1 MDSLTVEYT
10 DIQFPGGL
18 MTNSSNDNLLPSGVI
33 DPLLRAV
40 ANAGKFEIEV
50 DSQRY
55 FYTAASHRPLV
66 KRIAIKNLGWD
77 SSDEVVVSVHTEAVG
92 ANSLLHPRAWVYPQI
107 LKGDTLTVDVLSIRP
122 NLIELARLEESIL
135 GDIVVQVR
143 VNDQVISE
151 LRQKVE
157 FLAYNQWMHDKL
169 DYECLSAF
177 VFPNHPVVVNIMNG
191 VRSRLLKETGD
202 GTTDGYQRFFPLTEQ
217 PSPTGRIRVQ
227 EIVKAIFEEL
237 QSIGLEYSDPPQT
250 FEGHGQKVRTPD
262 VIIRDNS
269 ATCLDSA
276 VLSASCFAAAGL
288 SPLVFLVRGHA
299 FPGVWWTPL
308 NGLDSETG
316 KPTIV
321 TNRPGSITNVNVF
334 QALAS
339 QGLIMSFESTQVCRS
354 TSQPFSVAVNRHE
367 DYSSGSKVGAF
378 QALIEVERS
387 AELGVRRLPNR
398 VAPQNGQDFSIE
410 VDRSG
415 LDVIRPSTYGGL
427 DDSSDASD
435 REKLGDGGIPRRVR
449 RWMDALLDISNT
461 NPLINLAQLPVTLP
475 EKGVRGKKGISLPMV
490 PGLLPLVENRL
501 MSGAPVRAIC
511 VNQMPDNVLQDPSV
525 ENINDCFAAAGA
537 LAVGP
542 IEGFMKQVEDLIGMA
557 IDSGLAPWDARVKAQ
572 AALSKAH
579 ESEATKRFR
588 SLKKLADDT
597 ESESATNQLFL
608 TIGTLVWESPGDSGR
623 ATKEVRSPM
632 FVVPVRLGGTAG
644 SGFTITLEQGGEIS
658 PNYCLMEK
666 LRSELGLR
674 IAELENPNLDDS
686 GIDVENM
693 IATIRR
699 QLGTSKFASMRIEEE
714 AQLAVLD
721 FATFR
726 MWKDIHSNWQLFSKN
741 VVVDHLI
748 NSTNASL
755 VQDLPAYAQEPMAPF
770 SCDESQMEAVRWAL
784 EGRSF
789 VLEGPPGTGK
799 SQTIANM
806 IAACIAEGKRIL
818 FVAEKQVALNAVS
831 RKLEEIGLNP
841 FCITMHHEST
851 TPDSIRDQLRTAL
864 DFVGEDVSW
873 QWDSENNQLNS
884 LREQLIRYRTD
895 IIEKNGV
902 GFSAITAQ
910 QEVVRLRDGLT
921 LDVDPASF
929 DLIGSNLQS
938 IQSALLNIFGVV
950 EGSRVVVDNNWRLAN
965 IYSVESVDWELLS
978 QSIQQLQTLINQNQH
993 LSGLISPLLNS
1004 PNVGRLSTQLSSA
1017 MNLVADGLGLSA
1029 ANSATILD
1037 SSWMD
1042 GIVALTQ
1049 QATACKISNAV
1060 VFDFFQT
1067 SAFEIDLAPQVF
1079 AANEAISAGLF
1090 KKGKKSEIL
1099 KNLLRPLVKGSL
1111 EKEPAE
1117 LLTLLQ
1123 RVAPVRTEVKRLQQ
1137 AFLAIPLVK
1146 VRADFDPLDETYIA
1160 ELLASAEELRN
1171 RAQLLSAPEVHFFVR
1186 GLIDSG
1192 NSISRSDVQIVE
1204 LVLNVWNNIKNLL
1217 QTSEESLTVWRS
1229 GAETWAALATSLPA
1243 WVSASPQFSY
1253 LKKASLIR
1261 KTLEPLKNSDMTKIV
1276 EQILNGHIS
1285 LDDIYNEFM
1294 RGLVLAARNERLKN
1308 GTLGS
1313 FVRTIFEKTLADF
1326 TRKDLVRRDL
1336 MQKVI
1341 PRQLSDSRPFKPG
1354 VRTGEIGNL
1363 ERELGRK
1370 VRRVSVPQLIKEY
1383 GEMITRLAPCFLMS
1397 PEAVSRL
1404 LPADSQFFDI
1414 VVFDEA
1420 SQIRV
1425 AAAIP
1430 AMGRAK
1436 AVVVVGDSQQMPPSR
1451 KIGQR
1456 QGGNDSEVSL
1466 DDEDVSL
1473 DLESILSECSESHV
1487 PSLMLKCH
1495 FRSQHERLIAFS
1507 NRNFYD
1513 GSLVTFPAP
1522 NTDKTTPIS
1531 WFDVPNG
1538 QFERSGDAKGTNP
1551 LEAQAVVS
1559 EIVRRLNCPE
1569 HASKS
1574 IGVVTF
1580 NEVQAACISEL
1591 LDEKATTDDA
1601 VARAL
1606 TNPKKQDRLF
1616 VVPLERVQGDERDTI
1631 ILSVSYSYQN
1641 GSRTSVSPTWG
1652 PLTNKG
1658 GERRL
1663 NVAITRA
1670 KKDLAIF
1677 CSFNPDHVVKDSSTY
1692 DGVPFTVAFLKEC
1705 RDASRTNGAAP
1716 TARDVSSLDY
1726 HRRMLLDILRADGIQ
1741 VRENIGLSK
1750 FRIDLAINDEGSEG
1764 QFLALLLDGDEWTKR
1779 STPFDRDVL
1788 PNSVM
1793 RLIGWR
1799 RIGRVWLKSVVD
1811 EPAHVLETVRNEIA
1825 REQMRQSLRSTLITQ
1840 GYEARSDSRLSNYG
1854 VDFAIRKGGESSWPL
1869 AITINGPGLFSQFL
1883 PYEGSIPGVAELRNI
1898 DCVEALAVWIPD
1910 VQADIDAV
1918 FAKIDAAF
1926 VKATA
1931 TLAQIST
1938 QEVANRAEP
1947 IKVADIIAASKI
1959 DTSDSL
1965 MLLKSE
1971 MRSEFQDSKS
1981 MPLLGD
1987 QSILGPGAGANPSLV
2002 RKAIDEVTQFEG
2014 PITEQRLASVVVGRF
2029 GMSAVRQNR
2038 MESLRA
2044 QFAHL
2049 SKTQTPFG
2057 VVYWSDTRPADS
2069 WKGFRT
2075 SSGEVTRNIDD
2086 VPAEE
2091 ISNAMV
2097 SVVRLGDSGFREEI
2111 VRHTA
2116 EVFGRKAVTKVLKE
2130 KLNSILDW
2138 TVAQG
2143 RLVLESELYK
2153 LPNP

>member
-1 MDSLTVEYT
+1 
-10 DIQFPGGL
+10 
-18 MTNSSNDNLLPSGVI
+18 MTNSSNDNLQQPGFI

-40 ANAGKFEIEV
+40 ANAGKFEITV
-50 DSQRY
+50 DAQRN
-55 FYTAASHRPLV
+55 FYTAASHRPLI
-66 KRIAIKNLGWD
+66 KKIAIQNLGWD
-77 SSDEVVVSVHTEAVG
+77 GSDSEEVVVSVKVEAVG
-92 ANSLLHPRAWVYPQI
+92 AHALLHPWAKAYPPI
-107 LKGDTLTVDVLSIRP
+107 LKGDTLTVDVFSIRP
-122 NLIELARLEESIL
+122 NLIELARLEESIQ

-143 VNDQVISE
+143 INDQVISE
-151 LRQKVE
+151 MRHTVE
-157 FLAYNQWMHDKL
+157 FLAYNQWMHDAM
-169 DYECLSAF
+169 DFECLSAF
-177 VFPNHPVVVNIMNG
+177 VFPNHPVIAGIMDG
-191 VRSRLLKETGD
+191 VRSRLLRDTKD
-202 GTTDGYQRFFPLTEQ
+202 GTTSGYQPYRRG
-217 PSPTGRIRVQ
+217 SDVGRQRVA
-227 EIVKAIFEEL
+227 EIMKAIFEEL
-237 QSIGLEYSDPPQT
+237 QSLGLEYSDPPQS
-250 FEGHGQKVRTPD
+250 FEGYGQKVRTPD
-262 VIIRDNS
+262 VVMRDKS

-276 VLSASCFAAAGL
+276 VLSASCIAAAGL
-288 SPLVFLVRGHA
+288 SPLIFHVQGHA
-299 FPGVWWTPL
+299 FPGVWWTPA
-308 NGLDSETG
+308 NALDENSGE
-316 KPTIV
+316 PTV
-321 TNRPGSITNVNVF
+321 NHARAASITNINVF
-334 QALAS
+334 QAMSTYGMIL
-339 QGLIMSFESTQVCRS
+339 SFESTQICRS
-354 TSQPFSVAVNRHE
+354 LAAPFGTAVNQHLN
-367 DYSSGSKVGAF
+367 YSTGSEIADFRTIV
-378 QALIEVERS
+378 EVERS

-398 VAPQNGQDFSIE
+398 VPIAGQIDFEIE
-410 VDRSG
+410 VDRSE
-415 LDVIRPSTYGGL
+415 LEVDRPSEHEMEFATA
-427 DDSSDASD
+427 DDED
-435 REKLGDGGIPRRVR
+435 REKLSDGGIPRRVR
-449 RWMDALLDISNT
+449 KWMDALLDISNS
-461 NPLINLAQLPVTLP
+461 NPLINLVQQPVYLS
-475 EKGVRGKKGISLPMV
+475 EKGVRVKKGIKLPMLD
-490 PGLLPLVENRL
+490 GLLSLVENQL
-501 MSGAPVRAIC
+501 MSGSPVRAVCI
-511 VNQMPDNVLQDPSV
+511 NQLPENVLQNPTA
-525 ENINDCFAAAGA
+525 ENVCNFFEASGA

-542 IEGFMKQVEDLIGMA
+542 IDRFMGQIEFTTKAG
-557 IDSGLAPWDARVKAQ
+557 IDAGVAPSDARRGSQNLWAKN
-572 AALSKAH
+572 H

-588 SLKKLADDT
+588 ALKKLADDT

-632 FVVPVRLGGTAG
+632 FVVPVRLGGTA
-644 SGFTITLEQGGEIS
+644 STGFTITLEQGGEIS

-674 IAELENPNLDDS
+674 INELENPNLDEF
-686 GIDVENM
+686 GIDVENT

-755 VQDLPAYAQEPMAPF
+755 VQDLPTYTQEPMAPF

-806 IAACIAEGKRIL
+806 IAACMSEGKRIL

-831 RKLEEIGLNP
+831 NKLEEIGLDP

-851 TPDSIRDQLRTAL
+851 TPESIRTQLRESL
-864 DFVGEDVSW
+864 DFLGEDVSF
-873 QWDSENNQLNS
+873 QWGTENTHLNS
-884 LREQLIRYRTD
+884 LRDKLIQYRTD

-902 GFSAITAQ
+902 GFSAISAQ
-910 QEVVRLRDGLT
+910 QEVVRLREGSA
-921 LDVDPASF
+921 LDIDPAGF
-929 DLIGSNLQS
+929 DLIGANLQS
-938 IQSALLNIFGVV
+938 IQSALLNIFSVV
-950 EGSRVVVDNNWRLAN
+950 EGSRVVIDNNWKLAN
-965 IYSVESVDWELLS
+965 LASTDSMDWDLLA
-978 QSIQQLQTLINQNQH
+978 QNIQQLQNLINEHQH
-993 LSGLISPLLNS
+993 LRGLIEPLLNG
-1004 PNVGRLSTQLSSA
+1004 PAFGGLSTQLSSA
-1017 MNLVADGLGLSA
+1017 MNAIADGLGMSA
-1029 ANSATILD
+1029 ADSAIVLD
-1037 SSWMD
+1037 PSWMA
-1042 GIVALTQ
+1042 GIVSLKQ
-1049 QATACKISNAV
+1049 QVDACKANNAV
-1060 VFDFFQT
+1060 VFDFFQP
-1067 SAFEIDLAPQVF
+1067 SAFTIDLSPQMF
-1079 AANEAISAGLF
+1079 AASEAISAGLF
-1090 KKGKKSEIL
+1090 KKSRKAEML
-1099 KNLLRPLVKGSL
+1099 KNLLAPLVKGSL

-1117 LLTLLQ
+1117 VLTLLQ
-1123 RVAPVRTEVKRLQQ
+1123 RVAPVRSEISRLQQ
-1137 AFLAIPLVK
+1137 AFLAIPLVN
-1146 VRADFDPLDETYIA
+1146 VRFDFEPLNETHVA
-1160 ELLASAEELRN
+1160 EVLASAEELQR
-1171 RAQLLSAPEVHFFVR
+1171 RAQLFSAPESHFFVR

-1192 NSISRSDVQIVE
+1192 VSVSRTDVQSVD
-1204 LVLNVWNNIKNLL
+1204 LVLSVWSNIKNLL
-1217 QTSEESLTVWRS
+1217 QTSSDSMAAWSNGSPIWDSLS
-1229 GAETWAALATSLPA
+1229 SSLPV
-1243 WVSASPQFSY
+1243 WVDASPQFSY

-1261 KTLEPLKNSDMTKIV
+1261 ATLEPLMKSGMSNV
-1276 EQILNGHIS
+1276 AEQILNGEIA
-1285 LDDIYNEFM
+1285 LDDIFNEFM
-1294 RGLVLAARNERLKN
+1294 RGLVLSARSERVKSGSLGAFDR
-1308 GTLGS
+1308 GT
-1313 FVRTIFEKTLADF
+1313 FEKAVADF

-1336 MQKVI
+1336 MRKVI
-1341 PRQLSDSRPFKPG
+1341 PRQLTDSRPFQHG

-1436 AVVVVGDSQQMPPSR
+1436 AVVIVGDSQQMPPSR

-1466 DDEDVSL
+1466 DDDDVSQ
-1473 DLESILSECSESHV
+1473 DLESILSECRESHV

-1495 FRSQHERLIAFS
+1495 FRSQHEGLIAFS

-1513 GSLVTFPAP
+1513 GELVTFPAP

-1538 QFERSGDAKGTNP
+1538 QFLRTGEGKGTNP
-1551 LEAQAVVS
+1551 EEAQAVVA
-1559 EIVRRLNCPE
+1559 EIVRRLNSPE

-1580 NEVQAACISEL
+1580 NEVQAECISGL
-1591 LDEKATTDDA
+1591 LDEKAATDAA

-1631 ILSVSYSYQN
+1631 ILSVSYSYQG

-1652 PLTNKG
+1652 PLTHKG

-1663 NVAITRA
+1663 NVAVTRA

-1677 CSFNPDHVVKDSSTY
+1677 CSFDPNHVAVDSSTHK
-1692 DGVPFTVAFLKEC
+1692 GVPFTVEFLKEC
-1705 RDASRTNGAAP
+1705 REASRTNGVALK
-1716 TARDVSSLDY
+1716 ARDASSLDY
-1726 HRRMLLDILRADGIQ
+1726 HRRMLLDVLQADGIQ
-1741 VRENIGLSK
+1741 VRENIGLSR
-1750 FRIDLAINDEGSEG
+1750 FRIDLAVTDENSGE

-1799 RIGRVWLKSVVD
+1799 RIGRVWLKSVIE
-1811 EPAHVLETVRNEIA
+1811 EPAYVLETVRNEIA
-1825 REQMRQSLRSTLITQ
+1825 REQMRQSLLATLGSH
-1840 GYEARSDSRLSNYG
+1840 GYEVRSDSRLSNYG
-1854 VDFAIRKGGESSWPL
+1854 VDIAIRKGGEASWPL
-1869 AITINGPGLFSQFL
+1869 AITINGPALFNQFM
-1883 PYEGSIPGVAELRNI
+1883 PYEGLVPGSEELRLI
-1898 DCVEALAVWIPD
+1898 DCVEALAVWAPD
-1910 VQADIDAV
+1910 VQTDVDAV
-1918 FAKIDAAF
+1918 IAKIDTAF
-1926 VKATA
+1926 TKS
-1931 TLAQIST
+1931 TLSLAHIAT
-1938 QEVANRAEP
+1938 QEVVTRVEP
-1947 IKVADIIAASKI
+1947 MKVADKLAAMNR
-1959 DTSDSL
+1959 DTSDSP
-1965 MLLKSE
+1965 LLLASE
-1971 MRSEFQDSKS
+1971 MRSEFQDSRS
-1981 MPLLGD
+1981 LPLLGD
-1987 QSILGPGAGANPSLV
+1987 QSILGPGAGMIPSLV
-2002 RKAIDEVTQFEG
+2002 RKAIDEVVQFEG

-2038 MESLRA
+2038 MDGLRV

-2049 SKTQTPFG
+2049 PKTQTPFG
-2057 VVYWSDTRPADS
+2057 VVYWSDTRPADV

-2075 SSGEVTRNIDD
+2075 SSGEVVRTIDD

-2130 KLNSILDW
+2130 KLNNILDW

>member
-1 MDSLTVEYT
+1 
-10 DIQFPGGL
+10 
-18 MTNSSNDNLLPSGVI
+18 MTNPSNDNLSQPGLI

-40 ANAGKFEIEV
+40 ANAGKFDIAV
-50 DSQRY
+50 DAQRY
-55 FYTAASHRPLV
+55 FYTAASHRPLI
-66 KRIAIKNLGWD
+66 KRIAVRNVGWD

-92 ANSLLHPRAWVYPQI
+92 ANSLLHPWAKAYPQI

-122 NLIELARLEESIL
+122 NLIELARLEESII

-177 VFPNHPVVVNIMNG
+177 VFPNHPVVMNIMDG

-202 GTTDGYQRFFPLTEQ
+202 GTTDGYQRFFPPTEQ
-217 PSPTGRIRVQ
+217 SFQTGKIRVL
-227 EIVKAIFEEL
+227 EVVKAIFEEL
-237 QSIGLEYSDPPQT
+237 QSIGLEYTDPPQT

-262 VIIRDNS
+262 VVIRDKS

-288 SPLVFLVRGHA
+288 SPLVFLVKGHA
-299 FPGVWWTPL
+299 FPGVWWTPC
-308 NGLDSETG
+308 NGLDGESG
-316 KPTIV
+316 IPTIV
-321 TNRPGSITNVNVF
+321 PNRPGSITNVNAF

-339 QGLIMSFESTQVCRS
+339 QGLIMSFESTQICRS
-354 TSQPFSVAVNRHE
+354 TSQPFTVAVNRHE
-367 DYSSGSKVGAF
+367 DYSSGNQVGAF

-398 VAPQNGQDFSIE
+398 VAPQNGQDFTIE

-415 LDVIRPSTYGGL
+415 LDVIRPSTYEAL

-461 NPLINLAQLPVTLP
+461 NPLINLAQLPVYLP

-511 VNQMPDNVLQDPSV
+511 INQLPDNVLQDPSA
-525 ENINDCFAAAGA
+525 ENVSNYFATSGA
-537 LAVGP
+537 LAIGP
-542 IEGFMKQVEDLIGMA
+542 IDRAMSQIEYSTNEA
-557 IDSGLAPWDARVKAQ
+557 IDNGIAPGDAR
-572 AALSKAH
+572 LSSQLAFTKLH

-608 TIGTLVWESPGDSGR
+608 TIGTLVWDSPGDSGR
-623 ATKEVRSPM
+623 ATKQVRSPM

-644 SGFTITLEQGGEIS
+644 SGFTITLDQGGEIS

-686 GIDVENM
+686 GIDVENT

-726 MWKDIHSNWQLFSKN
+726 MWKDIHSNWELFSKN
-741 VVVDHLI
+741 VVVEHLI

-755 VQDLPAYAQEPMAPF
+755 VQDLPTYAQEPMAPF

-806 IAACIAEGKRIL
+806 IAACMAEGKRIL

-831 RKLEEIGLNP
+831 NKLEEIGLDP

-851 TPDSIRDQLRTAL
+851 TPDSIRNQLRESL

-873 QWDSENNQLNS
+873 QWDSENNQLSS

-902 GFSAITAQ
+902 GFSAISAQ
-910 QEVVRLRDGLT
+910 QEVIRLRDGSS
-921 LDVDPASF
+921 LDIDPNSF

-938 IQSALLNIFGVV
+938 IQSALLSIFGVV
-950 EGSRVVVDNNWRLAN
+950 EGSRVVVDGDWRLAN
-965 IYSVESVDWELLS
+965 IDSVESVDWELLS

-1004 PNVGRLSTQLSSA
+1004 PNVGGLSTQLTSA

-1029 ANSATILD
+1029 ADSATVLD
-1037 SSWMD
+1037 PSWMA

-1049 QATACKISNAV
+1049 QVGACKTSNAA

-1067 SAFEIDLAPQVF
+1067 SAFEIDLSPQVF
-1079 AANEAISAGLF
+1079 AANEAIGAGLF
-1090 KKGKKSEIL
+1090 KKGKKAEIL
-1099 KNLLRPLVKGSL
+1099 KNLLKPLVKGSL

-1123 RVAPVRTEVKRLQQ
+1123 RVAPVRTEVTRLQQ
-1137 AFLAIPLVK
+1137 AFLAIPLVT
-1146 VRADFDPLDETYIA
+1146 VRAGFDPLDEAHVA

-1171 RAQLLSAPEVHFFVR
+1171 RAQVLSAPEVHFLIR

-1192 NSISRSDVQIVE
+1192 NSISRSDVQTVE
-1204 LVLNVWNNIKNLL
+1204 LFLNVWNNIKNML
-1217 QTSEESLTVWRS
+1217 QTTEESLTVWRS
-1229 GAETWAALATSLPA
+1229 GADTWAAIATSIPA
-1243 WVSASPQFSY
+1243 WMSASPQFTY

-1261 KTLEPLKNSDMTKIV
+1261 KTLEPLKKSGMSKIV
-1276 EQILNGHIS
+1276 EQILNGHLA

-1308 GTLGS
+1308 GTLSS
-1313 FVRTIFEKTLADF
+1313 FERSNFEKTLADF

-1456 QGGNDSEVSL
+1456 QGGSDSEVSL
-1466 DDEDVSL
+1466 DDEDISQ

-1495 FRSQHERLIAFS
+1495 FRSQHEGLIAFS

-1551 LEAQAVVS
+1551 QEAQAVVA
-1559 EIVRRLNCPE
+1559 EIVRRLNSPE

-1591 LDEKATTDDA
+1591 LDEKAATDEA

-1606 TNPKKQDRLF
+1606 ANPKKQDRLF

-1631 ILSVSYSYQN
+1631 ILSVSYSYQ
-1641 GSRTSVSPTWG
+1641 GSSRQTVSPTWG
-1652 PLTNKG
+1652 PLTHKG

-1705 RDASRTNGAAP
+1705 RDASRTNGVAL

-1726 HRRMLLDILRADGIQ
+1726 HRRMLLEVLRADGIQ
-1741 VRENIGLSK
+1741 VRENIGLSR
-1750 FRIDLAINDEGSEG
+1750 FRIDLAINDEGSDE

-1825 REQMRQSLRSTLITQ
+1825 REKLRQSMIAALATR
-1840 GYEARSDSRLSNYG
+1840 GYEVRSDSRLSNYG

-1869 AITINGPGLFSQFL
+1869 AISINGPGLFSQFL
-1883 PYEGSIPGVAELRNI
+1883 PYEGSVPGAAELRSI

-1910 VQADIDAV
+1910 VQTDVDAV
-1918 FAKIDAAF
+1918 FTKIETAF
-1926 VKATA
+1926 TKATS

-1938 QEVANRAEP
+1938 QEVAARVEP
-1947 IKVADIIAASKI
+1947 MKVADMIVAANK
-1959 DTSDSL
+1959 DTSDSP
-1965 MLLKSE
+1965 MLLTSE

-2002 RKAIDEVTQFEG
+2002 RKAIDEVVQFEG

-2049 SKTQTPFG
+2049 PKTQTPFG
-2057 VVYWSDTRPADS
+2057 VVYWSDTRPSDS
-2069 WKGFRT
+2069 WRGFRT
-2075 SSGEVTRNIDD
+2075 SSGDVTRNIDD

-2138 TVAQG
+2138 TVSQG
-2143 RLVLESELYK
+2143 RLVIDSELYK

>member
-1 MDSLTVEYT
+1 MT
-10 DIQFPGGL
+10 DP
-18 MTNSSNDNLLPSGVI
+18 SNDNLPQPVLI

-40 ANAGKFEIEV
+40 ANAGKFEIAV
-50 DSQRY
+50 DAQRC
-55 FYTAASHRPLV
+55 FYTAASHRPLI
-66 KRIAIKNLGWD
+66 KRIAVRNVGWD
-77 SSDEVVVSVHTEAVG
+77 SADEVVISVHTEAVG
-92 ANSLLHPRAWVYPQI
+92 ANSLLHPWAKAYPQI

-177 VFPNHPVVVNIMNG
+177 VFPNHPVVVNIMDG
-191 VRSRLLKETGD
+191 VRSRLLKETTD
-202 GTTDGYQRFFPLTEQ
+202 GTTDGYQRFFPPSEQ
-217 PSPTGRIRVQ
+217 SFQKGRIRVL
-227 EIVKAIFEEL
+227 EVVKAIFEEL
-237 QSIGLEYSDPPQT
+237 QSMGLEYSDPPQT

-262 VIIRDNS
+262 VVIRDKS

-308 NGLDSETG
+308 NGLDDESG

-321 TNRPGSITNVNVF
+321 SNRPGSITNVNLF
-334 QALAS
+334 QTLAS

-367 DYSSGSKVGAF
+367 DYSSGNEVGSF

-398 VAPQNGQDFSIE
+398 VAPQNGQEFSIE

-415 LDVIRPSTYGGL
+415 LDVIRPSTYEAL
-427 DDSSDASD
+427 DDSPDAID
-435 REKLGDGGIPRRVR
+435 RVKLGDGGIPRRVR

-461 NPLINLAQLPVTLP
+461 NPLINLVQLPVMFP

-511 VNQMPDNVLQDPSV
+511 VNQLADNVLQDPSA
-525 ENINDCFAAAGA
+525 ETITNYFAASGA

-542 IEGFMKQVEDLIGMA
+542 VDYFMRQLAVNIDGAIDEGMA
-557 IDSGLAPWDARVKAQ
+557 PGDARMSQQ
-572 AALSKAH
+572 AFLAKAH
-579 ESEATKRFR
+579 EFEATKRFR

-608 TIGTLVWESPGDSGR
+608 TIGTLVWDSPGDSGR
-623 ATKEVRSPM
+623 ATKQVRSPM

-644 SGFTITLEQGGEIS
+644 SGFTITLDQGGEIS

-686 GIDVENM
+686 GIDVENT

-726 MWKDIHSNWQLFSKN
+726 MWKDIHSNWELFSKN
-741 VVVDHLI
+741 VVVEHLI

-755 VQDLPAYAQEPMAPF
+755 VQDLPTYAQEPMAPF

-806 IAACIAEGKRIL
+806 IAACMAEGKRIL

-831 RKLEEIGLNP
+831 NKLEEIGLDP

-851 TPDSIRDQLRTAL
+851 TPDSIRNQLRESL

-873 QWDSENNQLNS
+873 QWDSENNQLSS

-902 GFSAITAQ
+902 GFSAISAQ
-910 QEVVRLRDGLT
+910 QEVIRLRDGSS
-921 LDVDPASF
+921 LDIDPNSF

-938 IQSALLNIFGVV
+938 IQSALLSIFGVV
-950 EGSRVVVDNNWRLAN
+950 EGSRVVVDGDWRLAN
-965 IYSVESVDWELLS
+965 IDSVESVDWELLS

-1004 PNVGRLSTQLSSA
+1004 PNVGGLSTQLSSA

-1029 ANSATILD
+1029 AD
-1037 SSWMD
+1037 SSTVLDPSWMA

-1049 QATACKISNAV
+1049 QVGACKTSNAA

-1067 SAFEIDLAPQVF
+1067 SAFEIDLSPQVF
-1079 AANEAISAGLF
+1079 AANEAIGAGLF
-1090 KKGKKSEIL
+1090 KKGKKAEIL
-1099 KNLLRPLVKGSL
+1099 KNLLKPLVKGSL

-1123 RVAPVRTEVKRLQQ
+1123 RVAPVRTEVTRLQQ
-1137 AFLAIPLVK
+1137 AFLAIPLVT
-1146 VRADFDPLDETYIA
+1146 VRVGFDPLDETHIA
-1160 ELLASAEELRN
+1160 ELLASVEELRN
-1171 RAQLLSAPEVHFFVR
+1171 RAQVLSAPEVHFLIR

-1192 NSISRSDVQIVE
+1192 NSISRSDVQTVG
-1204 LVLNVWNNIKNLL
+1204 LFLNVWNNIKNML
-1217 QTSEESLTVWRS
+1217 QTTEESLTVWRS
-1229 GAETWAALATSLPA
+1229 GADTWAAIATSLPA
-1243 WVSASPQFSY
+1243 WMSASPQFTY

-1261 KTLEPLKNSDMTKIV
+1261 KTLEPLKKSGMSKIV
-1276 EQILNGHIS
+1276 EQILNGHLA

-1308 GTLGS
+1308 GTLSS
-1313 FVRTIFEKTLADF
+1313 FERSNFEKTLADF

-1466 DDEDVSL
+1466 DDEDISQ

-1495 FRSQHERLIAFS
+1495 FRSQHEGLIAFS

-1551 LEAQAVVS
+1551 QEAQAVVA
-1559 EIVRRLNCPE
+1559 EIVRRLNSPE

-1591 LDEKATTDDA
+1591 LDEKAATDEA

-1606 TNPKKQDRLF
+1606 ANPKKQDRLF

-1631 ILSVSYSYQN
+1631 ILSVSYSYQ
-1641 GSRTSVSPTWG
+1641 GSSRKTVSPTWG
-1652 PLTNKG
+1652 PLTHKG

-1677 CSFNPDHVVKDSSTY
+1677 CSFDPNLVVVDSSTY

-1705 RDASRTNGAAP
+1705 RDASRANGVAL

-1726 HRRMLLDILRADGIQ
+1726 HRRMLLEILRADGIQ
-1741 VRENIGLSK
+1741 VRENIGLSR
-1750 FRIDLAINDEGSEG
+1750 FRIDLAINDEGSDE

-1825 REQMRQSLRSTLITQ
+1825 REKLRQSMITALGTR
-1840 GYEARSDSRLSNYG
+1840 GYEVRSDSRLSNYG

-1869 AITINGPGLFSQFL
+1869 AISINGPGLFSQFL
-1883 PYEGSIPGVAELRNI
+1883 PYEGSVPGAAELRSI

-1910 VQADIDAV
+1910 VQTDIDAV
-1918 FAKIDAAF
+1918 FTKIETAF
-1926 VKATA
+1926 TKATS
-1931 TLAQIST
+1931 TLAQISA
-1938 QEVANRAEP
+1938 QEVAARVEP
-1947 IKVADIIAASKI
+1947 MKVADMIAAANK
-1959 DTSDSL
+1959 DTSDSP
-1965 MLLKSE
+1965 MLLTSE

-2002 RKAIDEVTQFEG
+2002 RKAIDEVVQFEG

-2049 SKTQTPFG
+2049 PKTQTPFG
-2057 VVYWSDTRPADS
+2057 VVYWSDTRPSDS
-2069 WKGFRT
+2069 WRGFRT
-2075 SSGEVTRNIDD
+2075 SSGDVTRNIDD

-2138 TVAQG
+2138 TVSQG
-2143 RLVLESELYK
+2143 RLVIDSELYK

>member
-1 MDSLTVEYT
+1 MMT
-10 DIQFPGGL
+10 D
-18 MTNSSNDNLLPSGVI
+18 SSNNDVQQPGFI

-40 ANAGKFEIEV
+40 ANAGKFEITV
-50 DSQRY
+50 DAQRS
-55 FYTAASHRPLV
+55 FYTAASHRSLI
-66 KRIAIKNLGWD
+66 KRIAIQNVGWD
-77 SSDEVVVSVHTEAVG
+77 GSDEVVVSVHTEAVG
-92 ANSLLHPRAWVYPQI
+92 THSLLNPWAKAYPQI

-122 NLIELARLEESIL
+122 NLIELARLEESVL
-135 GDIVVQVR
+135 GDIVIQVR
-143 VNDQVISE
+143 INSQVISE
-151 LRQKVE
+151 LRHKVE
-157 FLAYNQWMHDKL
+157 FLAYNQWMHDVL

-177 VFPNHPVVVNIMNG
+177 VFPNHPVVVNIMDG
-191 VRSRLLKETGD
+191 VRSRLLKDTND
-202 GTTDGYQRFFPLTEQ
+202 GTTAGYQPFARGAEYGCQ
-217 PSPTGRIRVQ
+217 RVK
-227 EIVKAIFEEL
+227 EILQAIFEEL
-237 QSIGLEYSDPPQT
+237 QSLGLEYSNPPQT
-250 FEGHGQKVRTPD
+250 FEGYGQKIRTPD
-262 VIIRDNS
+262 VVMRDKS

-276 VLSASCFAAAGL
+276 VLSASCIAAAGL
-288 SPLVFLVRGHA
+288 SPLIFIVKGHA

-308 NGLDSETG
+308 NSLDPDSGE
-316 KPTIV
+316 PAIAHS
-321 TNRPGSITNVNVF
+321 RPASISNINVF
-334 QALAS
+334 QAMVTYGMIS
-339 QGLIMSFESTQVCRS
+339 SFESTQICRS
-354 TSQPFSVAVNRHE
+354 LAAPFETAVDRHL
-367 DYSSGSKVGAF
+367 DFATGAQIGEF
-378 QALIEVERS
+378 NTIVEVERS

-398 VAPQNGQDFSIE
+398 VPVPGQEDFDIQ
-410 VDRSG
+410 VDRSELEVERPVG
-415 LDVIRPSTYGGL
+415 YETNNDVS
-427 DDSSDASD
+427 DDGD
-435 REKLGDGGIPRRVR
+435 REKLTDGGIPRRVR
-449 RWMDALLDISNT
+449 RWMDALLDISNS
-461 NPLINLAQLPVTLP
+461 NPLINLAQQPIYLP
-475 EKGVRGKKGISLPMV
+475 EKGVRGKKGISLPMFT
-490 PGLLPLVENRL
+490 GLLPLVENRL

-511 VNQMPDNVLQDPSV
+511 INQLPDNVLQNPTA
-525 ENINDCFAAAGA
+525 ENISNFFAASGA

-542 IEGFMKQVEDLIGMA
+542 IDRFMGQIEFTTNQD
-557 IDSGLAPWDARVKAQ
+557 IDAGVAPANARMGAQ
-572 AALSKAH
+572 AGWSKLH
-579 ESEATKRFR
+579 ESEAAKRFR

-623 ATKEVRSPM
+623 ATKQVRSPM
-632 FVVPVRLGGTAG
+632 FVVPVRLGGTVG
-644 SGFTITLEQGGEIS
+644 SGFTITLEEGGEIS

-674 IAELENPNLDDS
+674 IAELENPNLDEF
-686 GIDVENM
+686 GIDVENT

-699 QLGTSKFASMRIEEE
+699 QLGTSKFSSMRIDEE

-726 MWKDIHSNWQLFSKN
+726 MWKDIHSNWEQFSNN
-741 VVVDHLI
+741 VVVNHLI

-755 VQDLPAYAQEPMAPF
+755 VQDLPTYIQEPMAPF

-806 IAACIAEGKRIL
+806 IAACMAEGKRIL

-831 RKLEEIGLNP
+831 NKLEEIGLDP

-851 TPDSIRDQLRTAL
+851 TPESIRNQLRESL
-864 DFVGEDVSW
+864 EFQGEDVSW
-873 QWDSENNQLNS
+873 QWESENTHLNS
-884 LREQLIRYRTD
+884 LRDKLVRYRTD

-902 GFSAITAQ
+902 GFSAISAQ
-910 QEVVRLRDGLT
+910 QEVVRLRGGAT
-921 LDVDPASF
+921 LEIDPESF
-929 DLIGSNLQS
+929 DRIGENLQL
-938 IQSALLNIFGVV
+938 ILSALLNIFNVA
-950 EGSRVVVDNNWRLAN
+950 EGSRVIADENWRLAN
-965 IYSVESVDWELLS
+965 LDSTESMDWALLG
-978 QSIQQLQTLINQNQH
+978 QNIQQMQNLINEHQH
-993 LSGLISPLLNS
+993 LRGLIEPLLNG
-1004 PNVGRLSTQLSSA
+1004 PAFGGLSTQLSSA
-1017 MNLVADGLGLSA
+1017 MNVVADGLGLSA
-1029 ANSATILD
+1029 ADSAVVLD
-1037 SSWMD
+1037 PSWMA
-1042 GIVALTQ
+1042 GIVSLTQ
-1049 QATACKISNAV
+1049 QVDVCKGNNAV
-1060 VFDFFQT
+1060 VFDFFET
-1067 SAFEIDLAPQVF
+1067 SAFTIDLSPQVF
-1079 AANEAISAGLF
+1079 AANEAMSAGLF
-1090 KKGKKSEIL
+1090 KKNKKAEIL
-1099 KNLLRPLVKGSL
+1099 KNLLAPLVKGSV

-1117 LLTLLQ
+1117 VLTLLQ
-1123 RVAPVRTEVKRLQQ
+1123 RVAPVRLEVSRLQQ

-1146 VRADFDPLDETYIA
+1146 VRFDFEPLNETHIA
-1160 ELLASAEELRN
+1160 EVLTAADELQK
-1171 RAQLLSAPEVHFFVR
+1171 RAQLLSAPESHFFVR

-1192 NSISRSDVQIVE
+1192 VSVSRDDVKSVD
-1204 LVLNVWNNIKNLL
+1204 LVLSVWSNIKNLL
-1217 QTSEESLTVWRS
+1217 QTSSDSMSAWCS
-1229 GAETWAALATSLPA
+1229 GSPIWDTLSASLPE

-1261 KTLEPLKNSDMTKIV
+1261 TTLEPLKNAGMTKVV
-1276 EQILNGHIS
+1276 EQILNGELA
-1285 LDDIYNEFM
+1285 LDDVYNEFM
-1294 RGLVLAARNERLKN
+1294 RGLVLSARTERLTN
-1308 GTLGS
+1308 GTLSS
-1313 FVRTIFEKTLADF
+1313 FDRGTFEKTLADF

-1341 PRQLSDSRPFKPG
+1341 PRQLSDSRPFQPG
-1354 VRTGEIGNL
+1354 VYTGEIGNL
-1363 ERELGRK
+1363 ERELGRR

-1466 DDEDVSL
+1466 DDEDISQ

-1495 FRSQHERLIAFS
+1495 FRSQHEGLIAFS

-1538 QFERSGDAKGTNP
+1538 QFMRSGDTKGTNP
-1551 LEAQAVVS
+1551 EEAQAVVA
-1559 EIVRRLNCPE
+1559 EIVRRLNSAE

-1580 NEVQAACISEL
+1580 NEIQATCISEL
-1591 LDEKATTDDA
+1591 LDEKAATDAA

-1606 TNPKKQDRLF
+1606 SNPKKQERLF

-1631 ILSVSYSYQN
+1631 ILSVSYSYQG

-1652 PLTNKG
+1652 PLTFKG

-1670 KKDLAIF
+1670 KKDLAVF
-1677 CSFNPDHVVKDSSTY
+1677 CSFDPNHVVVDSSTHK
-1692 DGVPFTVAFLKEC
+1692 GVPYTVEFLKEC
-1705 RDASRTNGAAP
+1705 REASRTNGVALQ
-1716 TARDVSSLDY
+1716 ARDASSLDY
-1726 HRRMLLDILRADGIQ
+1726 HRRMLLDMLREDGIQ
-1741 VRENIGLSK
+1741 VRENIGLSR
-1750 FRIDLAINDEGSEG
+1750 FRIDLAITDKDSDE

-1799 RIGRVWLKSVVD
+1799 RIGRVWLKSVIE
-1811 EPAHVLETVRNEIA
+1811 EPAYVLETVRKEIA
-1825 REQMRQSLRSTLITQ
+1825 REKLRQSLMAALGSH
-1840 GYEARSDSRLSNYG
+1840 GYEVRSDSRLSNFG
-1854 VDFAIRKGGESSWPL
+1854 VDLAIRKGGEMSWPL
-1869 AITINGPGLFSQFL
+1869 ALTINGPGLFSQFL
-1883 PYEGSIPGVAELRNI
+1883 PFEGSVPGPEELRMI
-1898 DCVEALAVWIPD
+1898 DCVEALAVWSPD
-1910 VQADIDAV
+1910 AEADVDAV
-1918 FAKIDAAF
+1918 IAKIDTAF
-1926 VKATA
+1926 AKATLS
-1931 TLAQIST
+1931 LAHIAT
-1938 QEVANRAEP
+1938 QEVITRAEP
-1947 IKVADIIAASKI
+1947 MKVADKLAAMNK
-1959 DTSDSL
+1959 DTSDSP
-1965 MLLKSE
+1965 LLLSSE

-1981 MPLLGD
+1981 LPLLGD
-1987 QSILGPGAGANPSLV
+1987 QSILGPGAGANSNLV
-2002 RKAIDEVTQFEG
+2002 RKAIDEVAQFEG

-2029 GMSAVRQNR
+2029 GMAAVRSGR

-2049 SKTQTPFG
+2049 PKTQTPFG
-2057 VVYWSDTRPADS
+2057 VVYWSDTRPADT
-2069 WKGFRT
+2069 WRGFRT
-2075 SSGEVTRNIDD
+2075 SSGDVARLIDD

-2111 VRHTA
+2111 IRHTA
-2116 EVFGRKAVTKVLKE
+2116 EVFGRKAVTKVLKD
-2130 KLNSILDW
+2130 KLNNILDW

-2143 RLVLESELYK
+2143 RLVVESELYK
-2153 LPNP
+2153 LPNS